1 VAVGTVSGVSPEDQ
15 WQLIATN
22 SPSAATS
29 SSFTSISGYKQL
41 RIAYKLTSTA
51 NGIFGYYLQFNSDST
66 MGNYGSVV
74 SLFTSNQ
81 VRNGDRM
88 YISGYTET
96 NASAGYA
103 TILDA
108 DKTTP
113 KTLGAFGSQWSTAGS
128 GVWMGSS
135 AISSILFSNDS
146 GTFTGTIYLYG
157 IPA

>member
-1 VAVGTVSGVSPEDQ
+1 MAVGTVSGTSPEDQ

-22 SPSAATS
+22 TVTSATS

-51 NGIFGYYLQFNSDST
+51 NGVFGYYLQFNSDST
-66 MGNYGSVV
+66 MGNYGS
-74 SLFTSNQ
+74 SIALYTTNQ
-81 VRNGDRM
+81 TRNGDRM

-113 KTLGAFGSQWSTAGS
+113 KTLGAFAGQWSTVGT

-135 AISSILFSNDS
+135 AISSILFSSDS

-157 IPA
+157 IAA